1 MSELP
6 TPKPKI
12 SVAAGKGG
20 TGKTLLSTS
29 LAIALNEHYPAEVQI
44 IDCDVEEPNAHLL
57 MQPDLETE
65 EPVFV
70 KVPEVDLD
78 TCTRCGICAQTCQ
91 FSAIAVIRDAVL
103 TFHDLCAGCGA
114 CSYACPV
121 DAITEIDRRVGTV
134 ETGTVAGSINFVT
147 GNLNVGDQRATP
159 VTGAVKGHINP
170 DMITILD
177 APPGTA
183 CPMQETVED
192 TDYCILVTEPTPF
205 GLSNLGDAVETCRTL
220 GVPAGVVINR
230 DGVGDQGVDDYCRK
244 EGIDI
249 LLRIPQ
255 DRSIAEAYSR
265 GHSLLSA
272 MPEYEDRLV
281 DMFKRIVTAIESGQN
296 KQGVI

>member
-20 TGKTLLSTS
+20 TGKTLLATS

-57 MQPDLETE
+57 MQPELETE

-70 KVPEVDLD
+70 KVPEVDQEV
-78 TCTRCGICAQTCQ
+78 CTRCGICAQTCQ

-134 ETGTVAGSINFVT
+134 ETGTVAGGINFVT

-159 VTGAVKGHINP
+159 VTGAVKAHINP

-230 DGVGDQGVDDYCRK
+230 DGVGDQGVDEYCRK
-244 EGIDI
+244 ERIDI

-272 MPEYEDRLV
+272 RPEYEDRLV
-281 DMFKRIVTAIESGQN
+281 DMFQRLLGAINSAKN
-296 KQGVI
+296 RQGVI